1 MKLVNIEDGLNKP
14 NSEHTQ
20 KVLLQ
25 VRILSHLTNIIV
37 GIQKW
42 CKSLQKKMQLLDR
55 RFELTT
61 RLWI

>member
-1 MKLVNIEDGLNKP
+1 MESVNIEEGLNKP

-25 VRILSHLTNIIV
+25 VQTLSHLTNIIV

-42 CKSLQKKMQLLDR
+42 CKSLHLSYAALIAGAFR
-55 RFELTT
+55 ENCTL
-61 RLWI
+61 